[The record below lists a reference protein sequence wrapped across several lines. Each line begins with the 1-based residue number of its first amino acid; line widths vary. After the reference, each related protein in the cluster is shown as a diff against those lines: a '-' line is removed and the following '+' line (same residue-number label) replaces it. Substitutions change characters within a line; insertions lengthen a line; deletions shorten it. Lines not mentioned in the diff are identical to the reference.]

1 MFLPMLFQVRNVPT
15 KPRQLR
21 LESWCFCCGNPFLRS
36 IRILVDWKSS
46 RMREPVRNGG
56 LTRTCMFAWGD
67 GWRRKALMVGLI
79 RSLKLVPKGKE
90 RFWGGEAVK
99 PSWLSHLMYPKK
111 TPPSFPAAC
120 HPGFFLSCLSSRYWF
135 PPYQSRPSADVMW
148 GICAIRRGRWVEESD
163 KLPLGLDA
171 WKKADLSGTSSSHGW
186 RQGNLDSFPRSG
198 HPQKRDSD
206 TGPCFCGYS

>member
-111 TPPSFPAAC
+111 NTSQLP
-120 HPGFFLSCLSSRYWF
+120 SCL
-135 PPYQSRPSADVMW
+135 PPRFFFIMSFIKVLVPPLPISTFCWCDVRNLRNSPGQM
-148 GICAIRRGRWVEESD
+148 
-163 KLPLGLDA
+163 
-171 WKKADLSGTSSSHGW
+171 GW
-186 RQGNLDSFPRSG
+186 R
-198 HPQKRDSD
+198 KW
-206 TGPCFCGYS
+206 